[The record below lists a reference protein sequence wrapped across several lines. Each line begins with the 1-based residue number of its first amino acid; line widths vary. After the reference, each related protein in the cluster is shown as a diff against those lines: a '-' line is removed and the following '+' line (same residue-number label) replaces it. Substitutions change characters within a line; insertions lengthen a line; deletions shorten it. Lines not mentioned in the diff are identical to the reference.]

1 MCTPCRVDTRSFA
14 QTAAP
19 LGVGHHTEGCAD
31 ACASWLYTC
40 QSAIVA
46 DVARLKHR
54 IMSGWCIGNATRV
67 PKPLSMSACTC
78 GVTPNAMQ
86 AMHSEHRVLLRST
99 VQKVELLLC
108 RVWAGGHAQAAMDMQ
123 ARGCD
128 GGMWTAATTPQM
140 CRNVA
145 QDGRSAEGQSSQV
158 KLTSGANPNVSAPKK
173 RNTGRS
179 DSNTV
184 CTIDC
189 LASRVK
195 K

>member
-1 MCTPCRVDTRSFA
+1 MCTPCRVGTRSFA
-14 QTAAP
+14 HTAAP
-19 LGVGHHTEGCAD
+19 LGVGHHTEGRAD

-86 AMHSEHRVLLRST
+86 AMQSERRVLLRST

-108 RVWAGGHAQAAMDMQ
+108 RVRTGGRAGTRRKRWTCKCKKHVDGSNNTANVQGCCARRQICRGASLLQGQIQMFLHQKRETLVGRIQTRCAQ
-123 ARGCD
+123 
-128 GGMWTAATTPQM
+128 
-140 CRNVA
+140 
-145 QDGRSAEGQSSQV
+145 
-158 KLTSGANPNVSAPKK
+158 
-173 RNTGRS
+173 
-179 DSNTV
+179 
-184 CTIDC
+184 
-189 LASRVK
+189 
-195 K
+195 